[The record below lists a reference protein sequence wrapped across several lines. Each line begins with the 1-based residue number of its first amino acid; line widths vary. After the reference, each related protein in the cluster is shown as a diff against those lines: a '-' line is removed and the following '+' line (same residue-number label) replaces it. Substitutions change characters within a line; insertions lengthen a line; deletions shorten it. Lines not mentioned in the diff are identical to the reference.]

1 MHSTDGK
8 KIDGDHM
15 KNHGGAE
22 HLADHAHHADGGG
35 HAHHHHVNMEDTS
48 GARLLITLALNFM
61 IPSAQIIGGLYAN
74 SVALVS
80 DATHNFSDFL
90 AILISYVAFRIGRRG
105 ASQQFTFGYR
115 RAEIMAALINVVLL
129 IGASIFIMAEAVHRF
144 HHPEAVS
151 GRIVIALAAVGIAGN
166 GFSAWLLHRDSKH
179 SLNVRGAFLH
189 MMGDLLTSVAVLING
204 VILLFK
210 PWYWLDPLLSVLIVA
225 FILKNCWHILKES
238 SVVLMDAAPKGLDLE
253 AVKQYLE
260 QLPGIRGVHYLH
272 AWNLSS
278 TSVAFSCHVLVTD
291 QAVSRTQALAEKI
304 RHELLHR
311 FHVDHPVL
319 QFETAP
325 CGNGGMLCEISCA
338 AAPMPHGAEVHPS
351 RTWPPSR
358 LFYYAVRFTLGAVF
372 VYASIDKIIHPRAF
386 AEAIANYQIL
396 PVLLVNPAATV
407 LPWLEFI
414 VGSLLICGIW
424 MPGAVVTAT
433 ALLAT
438 FLGAFIFNIAR
449 GLDVYCG
456 CFATAGKVLHSN
468 AWYLARDSLFLA
480 AAVYLLITIFY
491 NRSREGVQSE
501 PQKSASGVH
510 GP

>member
-1 MHSTDGK
+1 MKSHGDEEHARHTDGA
-8 KIDGDHM
+8 GR
-15 KNHGGAE
+15 G
-22 HLADHAHHADGGG
+22 
-35 HAHHHHVNMEDTS
+35 HHHHVDIEDTS
-48 GARLLITLALNFM
+48 GPRLLLTLGLNFL
-61 IPSAQIIGGLYAN
+61 IPTAQVIGGLYAN
-74 SVALVS
+74 SVALIS

-90 AILISYVAFRIGRRG
+90 AILISYVALRIGRRG
-105 ASQQFTFGYR
+105 ASPQFTFGYR

-129 IGASIFIMAEAVHRF
+129 IGASVFIMAEAVHRF
-144 HHPEAVS
+144 HHPEAVA
-151 GRIVIALAAVGIAGN
+151 GRIVMALAAVGIAGN

-204 VILLFK
+204 FILLFK

-238 SVVLMDAAPKGLDLE
+238 GAVLMNAAPRGLDIE
-253 AVKQYLE
+253 AVKRYLE
-260 QLPGIRGVHYLH
+260 QLPEIRGVHYLH

-278 TSVAFSCHVLVTD
+278 TSVAFSCHVLVDD
-291 QAVSRTQALAEKI
+291 QAVSSTETLAEKI

-311 FHVDHPVL
+311 FHIDHPVL

-338 AAPMPHGAEVHPS
+338 APTAGGEAPVRS
-351 RTWPPSR
+351 RRLPR
-358 LFYYAVRFTLGAVF
+358 LFYHAVRLALGAVF
-372 VYASIDKIIHPRAF
+372 VYASIDKIIHPQAF

-396 PVLLVNPAATV
+396 PAVLVNPAAVV
-407 LPWLEFI
+407 LPWLEFVI
-414 VGSLLICGIW
+414 GSLMIAGIW
-424 MPGAVVTAT
+424 MPGTVVLSTT
-433 ALLAT
+433 LLT
-438 FLGAFIFNIAR
+438 VFEGAFIFNIAR

-456 CFATAGKVLHSN
+456 CFATAGEVLHSN

-480 AAVYLLITIFY
+480 AAVYLLIAVFHVQP
-491 NRSREGVQSE
+491 REAMDHA
-501 PQKSASGVH
+501 PQESASGTR